1 MRELLEEVQKLSGDV
16 ATAYGEAKLT
26 TDKLL
31 EDYEHT
37 VEIRLLIKQRE
48 YIEDKWRDALNHAEA
63 ASPYA
68 IKDASEITDE
78 DLEINDK
85 LYAEVDMLSE
95 IAQRFNKE
103 IRKHDEWL
111 ATFGIE
117 LPDDFY

>member
-1 MRELLEEVQKLSGDV
+1 MRRLIEEVQKLSEDV
-16 ATAYGEAKLT
+16 ERIVGEAKLNA
-26 TDKLL
+26 DEWA

-37 VEIRLLIKQRE
+37 IEIRLLIKQRE
-48 YIEDKWRDALNHAEA
+48 YIEDKWRDAINHAEE

-68 IKDASEITDE
+68 NKDESEITDE
-78 DLEINDK
+78 DLDSHNK

-95 IAQRFNKE
+95 IAQHFNKE

-111 ATFGIE
+111 ASFGIE

>member
-1 MRELLEEVQKLSGDV
+1 MKRLIEEVRKLSSDM
-16 ATAYGEAKLT
+16 ANLTGEAQLT
-26 TDKLL
+26 AERFL

-37 VEIRLLIKQRE
+37 VEIRMLIKQRE
-48 YIEDKWRDALNHAEA
+48 YVEDKWREAVDHAEE

-68 IKDASEITDE
+68 TKDVSEITDE

-85 LYAEVDMLSE
+85 LYEEVDMLSE

>member
-1 MRELLEEVQKLSGDV
+1 MRELLEDVRKLSEDL
-16 ATAYGEAKLT
+16 AISHGEAKLT
-26 TDKLL
+26 TDNLL
-31 EDYEHT
+31 TDYEHT
-37 VEIRLLIKQRE
+37 VEIRMLIKQRE
-48 YIEDKWRDALNHAEA
+48 YIEDKWRDALNHAEET
-63 ASPYA
+63 SPYA

-78 DLEINDK
+78 DLEIADK
-85 LYAEVDMLSE
+85 LYEEVDMLSE